1 MLDGDILKSVCK
13 ASVYFLRTEYQ
24 HQFQLEGMSECLIE
38 KCQVNVTQHWDQ
50 EIPNKS
56 LAIFDIF
63 FWTCDAVII
72 IFGIPVNIGIIHY
85 EWYGG
90 DPQKRS
96 LSNRM
101 MSSGV
106 IAQCTAGVLLHT
118 FSGMMR
124 LVLISNL

>member
-1 MLDGDILKSVCK
+1 M
-13 ASVYFLRTEYQ
+13 YFLQPEYQ
-24 HQFQLEGMSECLIE
+24 HPFKLEGMSECVIE
-38 KCQVNVTQHWDQ
+38 KCQVNMTQQWGQ
-50 EIPNKS
+50 EIPTKS
-56 LAIFDIF
+56 LEIFDIF
-63 FWTCDAVII
+63 FWTCDALMI
-72 IFGIPVNIGIIHY
+72 IFGIPVNIGVIHF

-118 FSGMMR
+118 FVGMMR
-124 LVLISNL
+124 FVIIANMSFN

>member
-1 MLDGDILKSVCK
+1 
-13 ASVYFLRTEYQ
+13 
-24 HQFQLEGMSECLIE
+24 MSEYLVE
-38 KCQVNVTQHWDQ
+38 KCQVNLTQHWSQ
-50 EIPNKS
+50 EIPIQS
-56 LAIFDIF
+56 LTIFDIF
-63 FWTCDAVII
+63 FWTCDALMI
-72 IFGIPVNIGIIHY
+72 IFGIPVNIGVIHF

-118 FSGMMR
+118 FVGMMR
-124 LVLISNL
+124 FVIIANISFN

>member
-1 MLDGDILKSVCK
+1 MKVGSQYQFKLKEM
-13 ASVYFLRTEYQ
+13 Y
-24 HQFQLEGMSECLIE
+24 ECLIE
-38 KCQVNVTQHWDQ
+38 KCQVNVTQHWSG
-50 EIPNKS
+50 EIPIQS
-56 LAIFDIF
+56 LRIFDIF

-118 FSGMMR
+118 FVGMMR
-124 LVLISNL
+124 FAIIANMSFN